1 MARGGGYY
9 LRLNKNNK
17 GISKLVGQSSHHE
30 KNYVKP
36 THTGDERQF

>member
-9 LRLNKNNK
+9 LRLNKNNR
-17 GISKLVGQSSHHE
+17 GYLISVGLLSHHE

>member
-9 LRLNKNNK
+9 PLFKENIR
-17 GISKLVGQSSHHE
+17 GYSILVGQQSHHE

-36 THTGDERQF
+36 THTGDEGQF